1 MCTPRSRLTKPKRW
15 ARTLTPVGAEK
26 AGNKDG
32 TIPEYKGGNTTPP
45 AAFKAGD
52 GIRPDPFAG
61 EKPRL
66 TIDAKNMAQHADKL
80 TEGTKA
86 LLQKYPTFRVD
97 VYPTHRTV
105 AFPKFVTDNTLK
117 NATKAKTTNE
127 GRSIEGAHAG
137 FPFPIPKTGYE
148 AMWNHLVRFNGQAYE
163 AKYRNLTVDANG
175 RPTLSTEGNSVQEYP
190 FWDNSKT
197 SADTYWRIKLDLHRT
212 GAPRRR
218 SAADRRSARHGHQ
231 GPPCVELSAGPA
243 AREGRAGFRARHAA
257 TRVPPAPPRSTT
269 RSSSSARWNGSTSSW
284 SARRRCSF
292 RTTPIRRCTNRSR
305 TIC

>member
-1 MCTPRSRLTKPKRW
+1 MCTPRSRADEAKALGT
-15 ARTLTPVGAEK
+15 TLTPIGAEK

-52 GIRPDPFAG
+52 GIRPNPFAG

-117 NATKAKTTNE
+117 NATKAKTTND

-163 AKYRNLTVDANG
+163 AKYRNFVGRRQRTADAVHRRQQ
-175 RPTLSTEGNSVQEYP
+175 RPGVPVLGQQQDERRHLLAHQ
-190 FWDNSKT
+190 
-197 SADTYWRIKLDLHRT
+197 ADLHRT
-212 GAPRRR
+212 GAPR
-218 SAADRRSARHGHQ
+218 G
-231 GPPCVELSAGPA
+231 
-243 AREGRAGFRARHAA
+243 
-257 TRVPPAPPRSTT
+257 
-269 RSSSSARWNGSTSSW
+269 
-284 SARRRCSF
+284 
-292 RTTPIRRCTNRSR
+292 
-305 TIC
+305 